1 MYSVSNHIAPYN
13 RWVDEIKAWQALTN
27 LEAKK
32 RGIAIALSLP
42 EDGQNSVRD
51 KLFIK
56 LTVDILNAD
65 DGVDKLI
72 LLYGQ
77 NLQKR

>member
-1 MYSVSNHIAPYN
+1 
-13 RWVDEIKAWQALTN
+13 
-27 LEAKK
+27 
-32 RGIAIALSLP
+32 
-42 EDGQNSVRD
+42 
-51 KLFIK
+51 